1 MRRRAIKES
10 TVQILEHIRPLT
22 HRTGEEL
29 LLMAIGAGSHARR
42 RIHRELDV
50 RALMASGRSRAR
62 VAPPR
67 PTLPLVSHA
76 A

>member
-1 MRRRAIKES
+1 
-10 TVQILEHIRPLT
+10 VQILEHVRPLT

-29 LLMAIGAGSHARR
+29 LLMAIGAGNQARR

-50 RALMASGRSRAR
+50 RALLASGRVRAR
-62 VAPPR
+62 VAPAR
-67 PTLPLVSHA
+67 PTLRAVGLSHA